1 MTRMM
6 EARLKTYICPAD
18 HISSGPV
25 ETFKDGVLKN
35 LVWKVDSK
43 TVFKQSKAKPD
54 CAVFTAK
61 MLERLHVQNLA
72 TLPVFSFPRHTL
84 DVVPTVL

>member
-1 MTRMM
+1 MM
-6 EARLKTYICPAD
+6 DVRKTYICPAD
-18 HISSGPV
+18 HVSRGPV

-35 LVWKVDSK
+35 FVWEVDSE

-54 CAVFTAK
+54 CAVFTTK

-72 TLPVFSFPRHTL
+72 TLPVFSFLRHTL
-84 DVVPTVL
+84 DVVFTVL